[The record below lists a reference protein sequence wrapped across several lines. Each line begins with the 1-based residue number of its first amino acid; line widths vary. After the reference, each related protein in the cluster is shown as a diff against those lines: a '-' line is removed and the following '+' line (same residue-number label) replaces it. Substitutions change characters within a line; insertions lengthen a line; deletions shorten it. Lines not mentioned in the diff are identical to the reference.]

1 MTAFEPPDFTYFTG
15 LQFNP
20 EIYENTLTSVAYKLM
35 GALVSIIGSISV
47 ILTAPI
53 IQLIASTRV
62 DIFTPQFQHRLSS
75 SGAILLFIDSTL
87 SSLTNA
93 VRTTIFSPDTR
104 VNASG
109 TSAVSTTIGNG
120 IAGGT
125 LLLNNVAS
133 ELRGSS
139 LKCDSSYAVVPFDFN
154 FFTSTSNPTIQ
165 SANIEV
171 SGGGAVSNGGTI
183 TVASALT
190 TLGSTTTTISGTTTN
205 LNSTTTNC
213 NTILSIPAAGSLI
226 GTTSGGTMVL
236 FDGDTTNST
245 GLTTIPSPNPSTAP
259 TGTTII
265 INFGKAAAT
274 NMTLSGIVRDGW
286 FFYLVNQGLA
296 TCTVTFSQAS
306 IFGPDVARGGVA
318 TCSIL
323 VGEARYFRC
332 VEFSTNTLST
342 VAFTNGWFTY
352 SL

>member
-75 SGAILLFIDSTL
+75 AGAILLFIDSTL

-171 SGGGAVSNGGTI
+171 SGGNATANQGTLTI
-183 TVASALT
+183 ASA
-190 TLGSTTTTISGTTTN
+190 TTN

-213 NTILSIPAAGSLI
+213 NGVMNFNSNAIVAASASLLGVGSLGNLI
-226 GTTSGGTMVL
+226 L
-236 FDGDTTNST
+236 YNGDSSDNTALST
-245 GLTTIPSPNPSTAP
+245 FNGLNPASNP
-259 TGTTII
+259 TGSMLIVQ
-265 INFGKAAAT
+265 FGKIAAT
-274 NMTLSGIVRDGW
+274 TCNLSTTHRDGFVW
-286 FFYLVNQGLA
+286 YLVNQGQSA
-296 TCTVTFSQAS
+296 CTVNYGTAN
-306 IFGPDVARGGVA
+306 IFGTGLARGGAV
-318 TCSIL
+318 TCSIPI
-323 VGEARYFRC
+323 GGARMFRSC
-332 VEFSTNTLST
+332 VFPSNTLNG
-342 VAFTNGWFTY
+342 AFTNGWFTTA
-352 SL
+352 L